1 MSSATAGLFHHFDSY
16 EQQRQSASLGM
27 WLFIA
32 QEIMFFGGLFAAYLI
47 YRMSNPAIFAVASS
61 ELEIKWGAINTGVLI
76 LSSLTMALAVR
87 MAQLGKAKQIVA
99 FLVATLILGGGFVGI
114 KYVEYSKKFE
124 HHLFPGKG
132 FDFHLTEKEI
142 GALEYA
148 GYDLSNPQ
156 DYHHVQS
163 RSRLFFSI
171 YFAMTGLHAL
181 HMLIG
186 MGIMLWM
193 IRPAWRGKYDGNNHN
208 FVEGFGLYW
217 HFVDIVWIFL
227 FPLLYLLGR
236 HLPHA

>member
-1 MSSATAGLFHHFDSY
+1 MSSAHAGLFHHFDSY

-32 QEIMFFGGLFAAYLI
+32 QEIMFFGGLFTAYLV
-47 YRMSNPAIFAVASS
+47 YRLSNPAIFAVASS
-61 ELEIKWGAINTGVLI
+61 ELEIKWGGINTAVLI

-87 MAQLGKAKQIVA
+87 MAQLGKAKKIVA
-99 FLVATLILGGGFVGI
+99 FLVATLILGGTFVGI
-114 KYVEYSKKFE
+114 KYIEYSGKWE
-124 HHLFPGKG
+124 HHLVPGEN
-132 FDFHLTEKEI
+132 FSFHLTEKEI

-148 GYDLSNPQ
+148 GYDLSDPK

-163 RSRLFFSI
+163 RAELFFSI

-186 MGIMLWM
+186 MGILIWL
-193 IRPAWRGKYDGNNHN
+193 IKPAWRGKYDGNNHN